1 MNTLRLLFYL
11 GVIVGVSY
19 GGLWAIATFL
29 EPQPRTMSVSLG
41 KIKLP

>member
-11 GVIVGVSY
+11 GVIIGVSY

-29 EPQPRTMSVSLG
+29 EPQPRPMSVSLG